1 MNDSKSPRNFTADH
15 IIDIPKSGI
24 RDFFDVVSTMKDVI
38 SLGIG
43 EPDFVTPWHIRDAMI
58 YALTKGVTSYT
69 SNLGLLALREEICRY
84 VQNEF
89 GAPFYDPQNECIITV
104 GVSEALDLALR
115 AILNPDD
122 EVIYHEPCYVS
133 YKPSILFAH
142 AKPVAIE
149 TKEEHQFA
157 ILAEDIEKAITPKTK
172 AILLNFP
179 NNPTGATLTTEQKQ
193 AIAEVAVRHD
203 LVVLTDEI
211 YTELSYEETSP
222 TIASFPGMKERTI
235 FLNGFSKAF
244 AMTGSRIG
252 YACGPA
258 PLIDAMMKIHQ
269 YTMLCASS
277 FVQYGALEALKN
289 GKNCRLDM
297 HEEYRQRRNVIVKR
311 LNDMGLPCFM
321 PKGAFYVFPK
331 IGHLGLSS
339 KDFALRLLQEH
350 NVAAVPGTAFGQCGE
365 GFLRCSYATG
375 MEDIEE
381 AMKRLAEFVDKLKK
395 EKNGA

>member
-179 NNPTGATLTTEQKQ
+179 NNPTGATLTAEQKQ

>member
-24 RDFFDVVSTMKDVI
+24 RDFFDIVSTMKDVI

-89 GAPFYDPQNECIITV
+89 GAPVYNPQNECIITV

-115 AILNPDD
+115 AILNPGD

-142 AKPVAIE
+142 AKPVVIE
-149 TKEEHQFA
+149 TKEENQFA

-179 NNPTGATLTTEQKQ
+179 NNPTGATLTAEQKQ

-203 LVVLTDEI
+203 LLVLTDEI

-289 GKNCRLDM
+289 GKTCRLDM

-339 KDFALRLLQEH
+339 KDFALRLLHEY

-375 MEDIEE
+375 MDDIEE
-381 AMKRLAEFVDKLKK
+381 AMKRLAEFVAKLKN
-395 EKNGA
+395 EANGV

>member
-1 MNDSKSPRNFTADH
+1 MNDSKSPRNFVASH
-15 IIDIPKSGI
+15 ISTIPKSGI
-24 RDFFDVVSTMKDVI
+24 RDFFDIVSTMKDVI

-69 SNLGLLALREEICRY
+69 SNLGLLALREASCNY
-84 VQNEF
+84 VQKYF
-89 GAPFYDPQNECIITV
+89 DAPKYDPQHECLITV

-115 AILNPDD
+115 AILEPGD

-142 AKPVAIE
+142 ATPVVIE
-149 TKEEHQFA
+149 TKEENNFA
-157 ILAEDIEKAITPKTK
+157 ILAEEIEQAITPKTK
-172 AILLNFP
+172 AILLNYP
-179 NNPTGATLTTEQKQ
+179 NNPTGATLTWEQKQ
-193 AIAEVAVRHD
+193 DIAKVAIKHD
-203 LVVLTDEI
+203 LLVLTDEI
-211 YTELSYEETSP
+211 YSELSYDVTSP
-222 TIASFPGMKERTI
+222 TIASIPGMKERTI
-235 FLNGFSKAF
+235 LLNGFSKAF

-252 YACGPA
+252 YACGPV

-277 FVQYGALEALKN
+277 FVQYGALEALKD
-289 GKNCRLDM
+289 GEACRLEM
-297 HEEYRQRRNVIVKR
+297 REEYRQRRNVIVKR

-339 KDFALRLLQEH
+339 KDFALRLLQEYK
-350 NVAAVPGTAFGQCGE
+350 VAVVPGSAFGECGE

-375 MEDIEE
+375 INDIEE
-381 AMKRLAEFVDKLKK
+381 AMKRLKQFVDKLKT
-395 EKNGA
+395 EKH